1 MKKFVLLFV
10 CLALSI
16 GVWAQTTI
24 TGVVSDEEGVPLIG
38 ATIMEKG
45 TFNGTISDVDGSYS
59 ITCNSSA
66 PTLVISLIGFTT
78 NEVVL
83 DGNSTTL
90 NVSLKEGVLE
100 LTGVEVIG
108 TRNINRSATETP
120 VAIDIIPI
128 DKITADVGQLDI
140 NQMLQYVAPS
150 FNANRQSGSDG
161 SDHIDPATLRGLG
174 PDQTLVLINGKR
186 RHQSSLVNLY
196 GTRGRGNTGTDLNT
210 IPMAAIER
218 IEILR
223 DGAAAQYGSDA
234 IAGVINIV
242 LKEKVDEFTGNLNGG
257 VTTEGDGENVN
268 VNGNYGFGIGDGGFV
283 NVTLDYNKRGKTNR
297 EIDAT
302 QYAVYRRQF
311 GDASSNN
318 FSAVFNS
325 SMPLRNGASVYA
337 FGSLNSR
344 FGDAFAWT
352 RYPESARNVLNIY
365 PDGFDPHIQSVIDD
379 KATTVGIKGKVR
391 GWNTDFSNTYGSN
404 RFHYYVDGTLNASL
418 GSASPTRFDAG
429 GFMQQQNTTGL
440 TFSRNFDVAQGLS
453 VAFGTEYRVENYSIF
468 AGEEASW
475 RTYGPV
481 LFSADSIFND
491 QGVFEGIDST
501 YRPGGAQG
509 FPGFRPENELNEWRS
524 NLGGYIDLEIDP
536 IKNLTLAAAGRYER
550 YSDFGDTWNG
560 KFAARYA
567 INPKFALRASVS
579 TGFRAP
585 SLAQRYFN
593 STYTNVIGGN
603 ILDVF
608 LAKNNS
614 PVTRALGI
622 DPLRQETAVNSSFGV
637 TLKPF
642 EGFTATID
650 GYTANIKDRI
660 VLTGTFYD
668 DDEQIGDILRSVGV
682 SGAQFFANALDT
694 KTIGLDVILT
704 YGRRF
709 GNHRIGATFAG
720 NFNKMELGDLNLP
733 TKLDGKEDAFFGER
747 EKKFLLA
754 SAPPSKLA
762 LTLDYYLKRFNAN
775 VRIIRFDKVVLR
787 DWIDTDDTYNAKFT
801 TDLTLGYDIT
811 NNLSFVVG
819 ASNLLNVYPDIQ
831 DTETESGGN
840 YDAVQMG
847 SNGTFVFTKLGFK
860 F

>member
-1 MKKFVLLFV
+1 
-10 CLALSI
+10 
-16 GVWAQTTI
+16 
-24 TGVVSDEEGVPLIG
+24 
-38 ATIMEKG
+38 
-45 TFNGTISDVDGSYS
+45 
-59 ITCNSSA
+59 
-66 PTLVISLIGFTT
+66 
-78 NEVVL
+78 
-83 DGNSTTL
+83 
-90 NVSLKEGVLE
+90 
-100 LTGVEVIG
+100 
-108 TRNINRSATETP
+108 
-120 VAIDIIPI
+120 
-128 DKITADVGQLDI
+128 
-140 NQMLQYVAPS
+140 
-150 FNANRQSGSDG
+150 
-161 SDHIDPATLRGLG
+161 
-174 PDQTLVLINGKR
+174 
-186 RHQSSLVNLY
+186 
-196 GTRGRGNTGTDLNT
+196 
-210 IPMAAIER
+210 
-218 IEILR
+218 
-223 DGAAAQYGSDA
+223 
-234 IAGVINIV
+234 
-242 LKEKVDEFTGNLNGG
+242 
-257 VTTEGDGENVN
+257 
-268 VNGNYGFGIGDGGFV
+268 
-283 NVTLDYNKRGKTNR
+283 
-297 EIDAT
+297 
-302 QYAVYRRQF
+302 
-311 GDASSNN
+311 
-318 FSAVFNS
+318 
-325 SMPLRNGASVYA
+325 
-337 FGSLNSR
+337 
-344 FGDAFAWT
+344 
-352 RYPESARNVLNIY
+352 
-365 PDGFDPHIQSVIDD
+365 
-379 KATTVGIKGKVR
+379 
-391 GWNTDFSNTYGSN
+391 
-404 RFHYYVDGTLNASL
+404 
-418 GSASPTRFDAG
+418 
-429 GFMQQQNTTGL
+429 
-440 TFSRNFDVAQGLS
+440 
-453 VAFGTEYRVENYSIF
+453 
-468 AGEEASW
+468 
-475 RTYGPV
+475 
-481 LFSADSIFND
+481 
-491 QGVFEGIDST
+491 
-501 YRPGGAQG
+501 
-509 FPGFRPENELNEWRS
+509 
-524 NLGGYIDLEIDP
+524 
-536 IKNLTLAAAGRYER
+536 
-550 YSDFGDTWNG
+550 
-560 KFAARYA
+560 
-567 INPKFALRASVS
+567 
-579 TGFRAP
+579 
-585 SLAQRYFN
+585 
-593 STYTNVIGGN
+593 VIGGN

-622 DPLRQETAVNSSFGV
+622 DPLRQETAINSSFGV